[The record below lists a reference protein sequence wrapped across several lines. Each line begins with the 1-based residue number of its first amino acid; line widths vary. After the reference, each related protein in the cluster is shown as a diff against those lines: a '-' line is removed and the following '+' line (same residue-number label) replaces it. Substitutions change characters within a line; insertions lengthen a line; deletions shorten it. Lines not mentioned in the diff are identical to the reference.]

1 MKGSALRGITSRQS
15 LTILYNIMKRLY
27 RQNNNM
33 IGGVCGGI
41 ANFADIDKT
50 IIRLLF
56 AGLIFTPFPIIIIYI
71 LAWIITPSERI

>member
-1 MKGSALRGITSRQS
+1 
-15 LTILYNIMKRLY
+15 
-27 RQNNNM
+27 M

-56 AGLIFTPFPIIIIYI
+56 AGLIFTPFPIITIYI

>member
-15 LTILYNIMKRLY
+15 LTTLYNIMKRLY